1 MQNFHKIYGRVNRLT
16 PWWSTLREIGN
27 SSLVKMTILIPLA
40 GYLIIFNQRVVE
52 LLTLSGELA
61 GLRTPQELPTR
72 LLLMYFGLCLVAI
85 GSAIYNWRCPS
96 IVKRYSSAAE
106 YVNNELDHTP
116 DFTLFDIDHELRKRR
131 YRVEEREAFRPNDLN
146 KSILT
151 LYYGFLNERH
161 VWARAAAMAA
171 FATGV
176 ALLTFPSLR
185 IFWSVAALLTKR
197 LTS

>member
-1 MQNFHKIYGRVNRLT
+1 MLYFQKIYGRLNRRT
-16 PWWSTLREIGN
+16 PFWSTLREIGN
-27 SSLVKMTILIPLA
+27 SSVVKMTIFIPLA
-40 GYLIIFNQRVVE
+40 GYLIIFNERVVE
-52 LLTLSGELA
+52 LLTLSRELV
-61 GLRTPQELPTR
+61 GLPPAQELPTR
-72 LLLMYFGLCLVAI
+72 LLLIYFGLCLVAF
-85 GSAIYNWRCPS
+85 GSTIYNWRCPP

-106 YVNNELDHTP
+106 YVSKEVDHTAA
-116 DFTLFDIDHELRKRR
+116 FTVSDIDNELRKRN
-131 YRVEEREAFRPNDLN
+131 YRVAERERFEPQERH

-161 VWARAAAMAA
+161 VWARALAMAS

-185 IFWSVAALLTKR
+185 IFWSVAVLLIQR